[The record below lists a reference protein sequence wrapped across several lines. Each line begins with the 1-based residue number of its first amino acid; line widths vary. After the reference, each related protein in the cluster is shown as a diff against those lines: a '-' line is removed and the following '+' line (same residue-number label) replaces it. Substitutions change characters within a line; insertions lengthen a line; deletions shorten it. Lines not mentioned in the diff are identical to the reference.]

1 MALLFRSHERQGGK
15 RELRVG
21 LTVQYK
27 QVTRS
32 EGAKDIERGRQA
44 MLSLRPVLKEKSLLA
59 PVNLELEG
67 LSHFRHQVL
76 SYPLAGGFSPPHAE
90 PAHHK
95 DCAAKI
101 RAAYS

>member
-1 MALLFRSHERQGGK
+1 M
-15 RELRVG
+15 
-21 LTVQYK
+21 QYK
-27 QVTRS
+27 QVTRL

-44 MLSLRPVLKEKSLLA
+44 LLSLRPVLKEKSLLA
-59 PVNLELEG
+59 PVSLELQG

-76 SYPLAGGFSPPHAE
+76 SYSLARGFLPRHAE
-90 PAHHK
+90 PAHLK